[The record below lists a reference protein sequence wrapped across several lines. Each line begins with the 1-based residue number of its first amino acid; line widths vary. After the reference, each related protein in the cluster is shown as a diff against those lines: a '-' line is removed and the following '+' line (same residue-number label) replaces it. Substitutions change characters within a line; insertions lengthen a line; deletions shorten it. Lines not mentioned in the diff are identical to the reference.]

1 MSTQSLQDLLG
12 NLKKDFGDRIER
24 AASGQAPE
32 SAWDGPPMP
41 LTHEYRVIVDTAE
54 YKPSKSTGK
63 NQFVITYEIQEPAE
77 FGGRKVQD
85 YVSPTPANEAASKSL
100 ADLFGALK
108 ADLDGWGGDDYDG
121 FVKQFVGRSAV
132 ISLRTWGEQ
141 NDRYSVRWINGDRG
155 QVLKTNITPQKPKT
169 NTNSL
174 RPDLVIDK
182 VEPAQVA
189 APAEPAQAPAQ
200 QQLPGSSPAPS
211 AGPNLPP
218 GLK

>member
-12 NLKKDFGDRIER
+12 NIKKDFGDRIQR

-41 LTHEYRVIVDTAE
+41 LNNEYRVIVDTAE
-54 YKPSKSTGK
+54 YKPSKSTGN

-85 YVSPTPANEAASKSL
+85 YVSPTPTNEAASKSL

-108 ADLDGWGGDDYDG
+108 ADLEGWGEDFEG

-132 ISLRTWGEQ
+132 ITLRTWGEE

-155 QVLKTNITPQKPKT
+155 QVLKTNVTPPKAKT
-169 NTNSL
+169 NTNNL
-174 RPDLVIDK
+174 RPDIVINKPDT
-182 VEPAQVA
+182 PTQATPQ
-189 APAEPAQAPAQ
+189 PTQAP
-200 QQLPGSSPAPS
+200 LPGGLGGEVK